1 MDKTSIDV
9 PQIAAMDRAAFV
21 ERFGGIFEHSPW
33 VAERAF
39 DAGPFADAR
48 ALHAAMVAVVDAEP
62 RERQVMLLCAHPDL
76 AGKEASE
83 GSMTSSSVAEQ
94 SSAGLDRL
102 THDELQRIGTL
113 NAEYRARHGFPF
125 IIVVRHHT
133 KEGILHE
140 FERRLASDTATELRA
155 ALAQVYAITW
165 LRVQRLLAADAAA
178 PIRNP
183 QGTTA

>member
-1 MDKTSIDV
+1 MDMSD
-9 PQIAAMDRAAFV
+9 IATMDRAAFV

-39 DAGPFADAR
+39 GAGPFGDAR
-48 ALHAAMVAVVDAEP
+48 ALHNAMVAVVEAQA
-62 RERQVMLLCAHPDL
+62 RERQVALLCAHPDL
-76 AGKEASE
+76 AGKEAGD

-102 THDELQRIGTL
+102 SREELQRIGTL

-125 IIVVRHHT
+125 IIVVRHYT

-140 FERRLASDTATELRA
+140 FERRLKSDTATELRT

-165 LRVQRLLAADAAA
+165 LRVQRLLATESAP

-183 QGTTA
+183 QGATS

>member
-1 MDKTSIDV
+1 MDKTG
-9 PQIAAMDRAAFV
+9 IAQMDRAAFV
-21 ERFGGIFEHSPW
+21 EHFGGIFEHSPW

-39 DAGPFADAR
+39 DARPFADGR
-48 ALHAAMVAVVDAEP
+48 ALHAAMVGVVEAEP
-62 RERQVMLLCAHPDL
+62 RERQVALLCAHPDL

-102 THDELQRIGTL
+102 SKAELQRIGTL

-125 IIVVRHHT
+125 IIVVRHYT

-165 LRVQRLLAADAAA
+165 LRVQRLLTAEPTS
-178 PIRNP
+178 PIRNT
-183 QGTTA
+183 QGATA